1 MEEKLLVK
9 DRNKEM
15 LDKIKKK
22 ISDVNWW
29 IIALV
34 VVLSYGFLLTNQS
47 IGIDDENFDFYFKNN
62 GIVAAG
68 RWGSW
73 LLYKIFNTYDYFP
86 VWRDFIAILILT
98 GAAVMFKIGREHV

>member
-34 VVLSYGFLLTNQS
+34 VVYLMVFC
-47 IGIDDENFDFYFKNN
+47 
-62 GIVAAG
+62 
-68 RWGSW
+68 
-73 LLYKIFNTYDYFP
+73 
-86 VWRDFIAILILT
+86 
-98 GAAVMFKIGREHV
+98 